1 MFEAALKVLGQEQ
14 SEARACLEEALKKA
28 KTESFSESRDTS
40 SRPPEVSVA
49 EANAKIVRLEGS
61 LAALGPD
68 DVAER
73 RVLEDAKVR
82 ARAAVAPVG
91 QRLDECEKYCERAA
105 KRLEKAKESVGEAL
119 KVQAQREEEL
129 AEEKRRMEVL
139 RAEAAAQPVP
149 QPTIPGTDE
158 LSHLRSHVAQLEGD
172 I

>member
-1 MFEAALKVLGQEQ
+1 M
-14 SEARACLEEALKKA
+14 
-28 KTESFSESRDTS
+28 
-40 SRPPEVSVA
+40 SVA

-73 RVLEDAKVR
+73 TVLEDALAKIR
-82 ARAAVAPVG
+82 ARATVAPVG

-119 KVQAQREEEL
+119 KVQVQREEEL
-129 AEEKRRMEVL
+129 AEGKRRMEAL

-149 QPTIPGTDE
+149 PTIPGTDE
-158 LSHLRSHVAQLEGD
+158 LSHCGVMQPSWRA